1 MRKNIFGTILFAAA
15 LAIAAISCQKSMDEF
30 GATDSNDGTIDI
42 KVNAAMGQYSP
53 AEATKAGRVAVTR
66 VSWKGGE
73 TVYVYGG
80 TQYLGS
86 LVTTLDGTEDRYAL
100 LSTDATHTVEKP
112 ADGTTKLTLV
122 YSPLLTTAPTVSEGT
137 ISVSLVNQSGATAP
151 FVAFATLD
159 YINGQSLAITKEV
172 VPFKLATSLIN
183 VSSTGAAANSDV
195 YMVWIEGLNTECTLT
210 LHSDK
215 EPEVGG
221 AGNGHIKRTEATGFD
236 ASSVGAEGGV
246 IFQLAVPPVEES
258 QGTRKLFIFQRN
270 ETAFVDRGFSKA
282 QLANGVAV
290 NTVCSLKELVIPEGA
305 IPIPFELEGRLIWF
319 SKGNLQAKYNSQT
332 KKYEWGFANSQ
343 LDFVGNKSGN
353 TTIKDDGTNVDGA
366 VVDLFC
372 WTAKGKYSDGMKQ
385 YGINKSGTDSDYSTT
400 DFRSDQLSDCGD
412 AYCISKGIS
421 TGTWYTPSAD
431 QWRYLIDRNNG
442 TKYGDV
448 SITRTY
454 SGFVVLP
461 EDYSGTLDPKLLTQL
476 TWTDWQ
482 NLEKAGAVFLPYA
495 CQRQGNYVFD
505 KTHHYQTSTS
515 QDETVHFSAY
525 SSLSGRKIFESTYR
539 YEAAA
544 VRLIS
549 DIK

>member
-1 MRKNIFGTILFAAA
+1 MRKNIFGTILFAAVA
-15 LAIAAISCQKSMDEF
+15 VTAISCQKSMDES
-30 GATDSNDGTIDI
+30 GPAVCNDGTIEI

-53 AEATKAGRVAVTR
+53 AEATKAERVAVTR

-73 TVYVYGG
+73 TVYVYDG

-86 LVTTLDGTEDRYAL
+86 LVTTLDGTDDRYAL
-100 LSTDATHTVEKP
+100 LSTDATHTVVKP

-122 YSPLLTTAPTVSEGT
+122 YSPLLTTAPAVSEGT

-159 YINGQSLAITKEV
+159 YKNGQSLAITKEV

-215 EPEVGG
+215 EPEAGG

-270 ETAFVDRGFSKA
+270 ETAFVDRDFSKA

-343 LDFVGNKSGN
+343 LDFVGDKPGN
-353 TTIKDDGTNVDGA
+353 TTIKDDGTNDNGA

-385 YGINKSGTDSDYSTT
+385 YGINKSDTSNDYYV
-400 DFRSDQLSDCGD
+400 DFPSDQLSDCGD

-431 QWRYLIDRNNG
+431 QWRYLIDKNNG

-448 SITRTY
+448 EISSTY
-454 SGFVVLP
+454 RGFVLLP
-461 EDYSGTLDPKLLTQL
+461 EDYSGTLDLQLLNRL
-476 TWTDWQ
+476 SWDDWQ
-482 NLEKAGAVFLPYA
+482 KMEKAGAVFLPYA
-495 CQRQGNYVFD
+495 GYRKRNYVSD
-505 KTHHYQTSTS
+505 NIHRYQTSTS
-515 QDETVHFSAY
+515 QDETYHYSAY
-525 SSLSGRKIFESTYR
+525 SSLAMRNIFVTFR